1 MPRVAI
7 EKVDNYDHDLVKTGL
22 IRLLAPLGGMAAFVR
37 PGERVLLKP
46 NMLYAKPPED
56 AVTTHPAV
64 LRGVI
69 ELVQEAGG
77 TALVGDSPGIGNL
90 RSVARRSG
98 MLEVVEATGAELAEF
113 SAVRPVKAGGVFK
126 QFEVAVPFLDADRV
140 INSPS

>member
-7 EKVDNYDHDLVKTGL
+7 EKVDNYDHDLVKAGL
-22 IRLLAPLGGMAAFVR
+22 VRLLAPLGGMAAFVR

-46 NMLYAKPPED
+46 NMLYGKPPED
-56 AVTTHPAV
+56 AVTTHPAM

-77 TALVGDSPGIGNL
+77 RVLVGDSPGIGNL

-98 MLEVVEATGAELAEF
+98 MLEV
-113 SAVRPVKAGGVFK
+113 
-126 QFEVAVPFLDADRV
+126 
-140 INSPS
+140 